1 MAAQQTDS
9 ETFYAIN
16 ITDDLTS
23 DIKFNDMHVK
33 KVNHNISIKSKATD
47 LKKNHIRIN
56 KFTLYQA
63 LFINI

>member
-16 ITDDLTS
+16 ITHDLTS

-33 KVNHNISIKSKATD
+33 KVNYNISIKSKASD
-47 LKKNHIRIN
+47 LKKII
-56 KFTLYQA
+56 FG
-63 LFINI
+63 